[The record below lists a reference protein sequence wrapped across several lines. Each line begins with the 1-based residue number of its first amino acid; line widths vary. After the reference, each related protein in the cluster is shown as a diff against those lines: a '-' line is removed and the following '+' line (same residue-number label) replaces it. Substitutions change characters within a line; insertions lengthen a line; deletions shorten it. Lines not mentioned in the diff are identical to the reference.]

1 MTAPAATT
9 TPRVPFPIVCDEGGS
24 LGIVLR
30 RLPISRCT
38 GPGINDIIRQHVYVI
53 DDIFEGGQAARKV
66 PADQTL
72 RSGECL
78 LGVEVGS
85 NPPRFDIAKLGMKEL
100 RQLLVSPTRPITLYI
115 LQHPGIE
122 CTWAATVAAVVAE
135 KAAARAAL
143 LATYA
148 EQVTREAAAVVMA
161 HHQRAI
167 AASYGALLMAQGIE
181 PGAAAATVAAAAVAV
196 AVRQQQQQHRGQQH
210 LGQQH
215 RGQQQHRQQ
224 QQQQQQQQRRLPVVH
239 GAAAP
244 LPTAAPAP
252 SLPLMP
258 VPASVEG
265 VLLPILKAHK
275 TDDALLLMSLIRA
288 QLVRGPGKGADRSFR
303 LGAVDWSAVAH
314 GMRGRP
320 DSLGIEWSTEKCQ
333 YLANALLISTGNGR
347 LGKAIPVQRSSSN
360 SSSSSSGGGGKRQ
373 RTGEGSQLPIP
384 FSPHQVVVPA
394 AALVPQLSLD

>member
-1 MTAPAATT
+1 MTAQEPAATT

-38 GPGINDIIRQHVYVI
+38 GPGINDIVRQHVYVI

-122 CTWAATVAAVVAE
+122 CTWAATVAVVVAQ

-161 HHQRAI
+161 HHQRTI

-215 RGQQQHRQQ
+215 RGQQQHGQQ
-224 QQQQQQQQRRLPVVH
+224 QQLPVVH

-373 RTGEGSQLPIP
+373 RTGEGSP

-394 AALVPQLSLD
+394 AALEPQLSLD